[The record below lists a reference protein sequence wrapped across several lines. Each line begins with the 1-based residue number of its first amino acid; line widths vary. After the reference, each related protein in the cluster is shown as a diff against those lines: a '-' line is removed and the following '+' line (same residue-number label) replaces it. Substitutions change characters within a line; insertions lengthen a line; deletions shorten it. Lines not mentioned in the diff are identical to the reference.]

1 MTITTINMLLLLALA
16 AAVSSALTYFIMK
29 ARTSA
34 LLGKKDSELADK
46 NMEIA
51 RKEAEILIKA
61 AEVQNQAGNME
72 LLRKAHEKDLLT
84 IKAEMMIETEKILK
98 EREEQLSKKAEE
110 TFKTISGNIG
120 KDLKDMK
127 LAFDAN
133 KQTQA
138 ENSSSLKTQVEEAVK
153 HLREQAGSI
162 GTKADHLAD
171 ALKGRNKMQGCWGE
185 TILNNIFIQ
194 EGLIEGRDYDKE
206 ETIKDEMGIA
216 ILNEDSG
223 KRMRPD
229 FILHFP
235 DNTDIIVDSKVSL
248 SALADWVEAQD
259 ETQRED
265 AAKRNLQSVKEQ
277 IKNLASKSYY
287 DKSTSRRTLGY
298 VVMFIPNY
306 GALQLA
312 KQLEPGIVNE
322 AFKQNVLITTE
333 ETIMPFLRMI
343 RNAWIN
349 VEQVRNQEK
358 IIKAA
363 QTMVE
368 RVADFCDANATVG
381 RKLQDAV
388 EAYDKGT
395 KKLQDGGQSIVKAA
409 NDVIKLGVPI
419 NPKKVLPESE

>member
-1 MTITTINMLLLLALA
+1 MAMTTMNIALWAALA

-29 ARTSA
+29 ARTAA
-34 LLGKKDSELADK
+34 LLGEKDSEIAGKD
-46 NMEIA
+46 MEIA
-51 RKEAEILIKA
+51 RMEAEIRIKA
-61 AEVQNQAGNME
+61 AEAQNQEGNME
-72 LLRKAHEKDLLT
+72 ALQKAHEKDLLT
-84 IKAEMMIETEKILK
+84 IKAEMMIQTEKILK

-120 KDLKDMK
+120 KELKDMK
-127 LAFDAN
+127 QAFDAN
-133 KQTQA
+133 KQTQT
-138 ENSSSLKTQVEEAVK
+138 ENSSSLKTQLEEAVK

-206 ETIKDEMGIA
+206 ETMKDEMGIA

-259 ETQRED
+259 EKRRED
-265 AAKRNLQSVKEQ
+265 AARRNLQSVKEQ

-287 DKSTSRRTLGY
+287 DKSAGEKDPRVCSDVHSELRGSPTCKTTRAGNSKRR
-298 VVMFIPNY
+298 FQAECADNY
-306 GALQLA
+306 GRDHY
-312 KQLEPGIVNE
+312 
-322 AFKQNVLITTE
+322 AFPAHDTQRLDKCRAGAESGENNQGGANHGRAGCG
-333 ETIMPFLRMI
+333 FLRC
-343 RNAWIN
+343 
-349 VEQVRNQEK
+349 QCDCGQET
-358 IIKAA
+358 AG
-363 QTMVE
+363 
-368 RVADFCDANATVG
+368 CS
-381 RKLQDAV
+381 
-388 EAYDKGT
+388 
-395 KKLQDGGQSIVKAA
+395 GG
-409 NDVIKLGVPI
+409 L
-419 NPKKVLPESE
+419 

>member
-1 MTITTINMLLLLALA
+1 
-16 AAVSSALTYFIMK
+16 MK
-29 ARTSA
+29 
-34 LLGKKDSELADK
+34 
-46 NMEIA
+46 
-51 RKEAEILIKA
+51 
-61 AEVQNQAGNME
+61 Q
-72 LLRKAHEKDLLT
+72 
-84 IKAEMMIETEKILK
+84 
-98 EREEQLSKKAEE
+98 
-110 TFKTISGNIG
+110 
-120 KDLKDMK
+120 
-127 LAFDAN
+127 AFDAN
-133 KQTQA
+133 KQTQT
-138 ENSSSLKTQVEEAVK
+138 ENSSSLKTQLEEAVK

-162 GTKADHLAD
+162 GTKADYLAD

-206 ETIKDEMGIA
+206 ETMKDEMGIA

-259 ETQRED
+259 EKQRED
-265 AAKRNLQSVKEQ
+265 AARRNLQSVKEQ

-287 DKSTSRRTLGY
+287 DKSAGGRRTLGY

-312 KQLEPGIVNE
+312 KQLEPGIVND

-419 NPKKVLPESE
+419 NPKKVLPGSE

>member
-1 MTITTINMLLLLALA
+1 MTTMNIALWAALA

-29 ARTSA
+29 ARTAA
-34 LLGKKDSELADK
+34 LLGEKDSEIAGKD
-46 NMEIA
+46 MEIA
-51 RKEAEILIKA
+51 RMEAEIRIKA
-61 AEVQNQAGNME
+61 AEAQNQEGNME
-72 LLRKAHEKDLLT
+72 ALQKAHEKDLLT
-84 IKAEMMIETEKILK
+84 IKAEMMIQTEKILK

-120 KDLKDMK
+120 KELKDMK
-127 LAFDAN
+127 QAFDAN
-133 KQTQA
+133 KQTQT
-138 ENSSSLKTQVEEAVK
+138 ENSSSLKTQLEEAVK

-206 ETIKDEMGIA
+206 ETMKDEMGIA

-259 ETQRED
+259 EKRRED
-265 AAKRNLQSVKEQ
+265 AARRNLQSVKEQ

-287 DKSTSRRTLGY
+287 DKSAGGRRTLGY

-312 KQLEPGIVNE
+312 KQLEPGIVND

-419 NPKKVLPESE
+419 NPKKVLPGSE